1 MRIFVTRASE
11 SPAST
16 VVQYSTTANSSA
28 NNKNLIPG
36 EESAPSEN
44 INIKIPVCSGYI
56 MYSTVQYSSD

>member
-36 EESAPSEN
+36 EESAPGSADFSGCYFTQE
-44 INIKIPVCSGYI
+44 IPVKVCLQTSI
-56 MYSTVQYSSD
+56 